1 MNLESAKPAVDQP
14 VAKVD
19 VRRVRQIDVVTL
31 TLWLGPQLPRWSLLL
46 YPNRKIWIYK
56 IKRTKR
62 VSYSLYIQKRELSS
76 HEWELSPEI
85 QYIQIDT
92 KYTKRGSL
100 A

>member
-1 MNLESAKPAVDQP
+1 MNTHTDGLYGTTLYKRKTLMNLESAKPAVDQP
-14 VAKVD
+14 SQWVD
-19 VRRVRQIDVVTL
+19 MKEVRQSHVVTL

-76 HEWELSPEI
+76 HE
-85 QYIQIDT
+85 
-92 KYTKRGSL
+92 
-100 A
+100 

>member
-1 MNLESAKPAVDQP
+1 MNTHTDGLYGTTLYKRKTLMNLESAKPAVDQP

-19 VRRVRQIDVVTL
+19 VRKVRQIDVVTL

-46 YPNRKIWIYK
+46 CPNSKIWIYK

-76 HEWELSPEI
+76 HE
-85 QYIQIDT
+85 
-92 KYTKRGSL
+92 
-100 A
+100 